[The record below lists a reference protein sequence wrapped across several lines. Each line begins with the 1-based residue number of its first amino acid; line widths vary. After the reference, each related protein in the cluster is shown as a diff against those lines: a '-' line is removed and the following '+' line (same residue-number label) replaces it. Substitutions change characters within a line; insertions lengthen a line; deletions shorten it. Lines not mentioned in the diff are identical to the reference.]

1 MYGNAPVA
9 VRGEIFGGNRR
20 TYTYL
25 RTYRTFK
32 NEFTT
37 EPYLRIIVHK
47 KCRSAYAKF
56 SCGIA
61 PLKIETGVILY
72 LVGMQLTES
81 QLKNGSLRP
90 AIV

>member
-1 MYGNAPVA
+1 MDGNAPVA

-25 RTYRTFK
+25 LRTYRTFK
-32 NEFTT
+32 KEFTT

-47 KCRSAYAKF
+47 KGRSAYAKF

-61 PLKIETGVILY
+61 LLKIETGVILY

-81 QLKNGSLRP
+81 QLRIN
-90 AIV
+90 